1 MLDNIYIQSIIIII
15 LTIVLISIKCKYEF
29 TTIDKFIFM
38 SNDNFIL
45 YIFSH
50 TIIYLFLGLL
60 TGFSGLLLT
69 IIRTLLVE
77 ISLLYIRKCR
87 DYTYL
92 YQDIMDINLKTALIS
107 TLISIISYICG
118 SILKEVYNQGNG
130 VYIYIIGSIVST
142 IIFLVLKCEYNIKI
156 FDKYLYSEKP
166 SIKGDDIDAILKFIL
181 FRIVYYI
188 ILGSIFQFNGWF
200 WSILQTILL
209 EFMIL
214 YGENCD
220 MNININSG
228 IYSIII
234 GLTSYFVGAFISKKI
249 FG

>member
-1 MLDNIYIQSIIIII
+1 MLNNIYIQSIIIVI

-50 TIIYLFLGLL
+50 TIIYVLLGLL
-60 TGFSGLLLT
+60 TGFEGLYITVL
-69 IIRTLLVE
+69 RTLLIE
-77 ISLLYIRKCR
+77 LSLLYIRKCR
-87 DYTYL
+87 DNKEL
-92 YQDIMDINLKTALIS
+92 YKNMMNININSAVIS
-107 TLISIISYICG
+107 TILSVISYIFG
-118 SILKEVYNQGNG
+118 SILKEVYSQGNG

-142 IIFLVLKCEYNIKI
+142 IIFLVLKCEYNIKY
-156 FDKYLYSEKP
+156 FDKYLYDKTNKLEKEN
-166 SIKGDDIDAILKFIL
+166 LLNFIL
-181 FRIVYYI
+181 FRVVYYI
-188 ILGSIFQFNGWF
+188 ILGLIFQFNGWF

>member
-1 MLDNIYIQSIIIII
+1 MLNNIYIQSIIIII

-50 TIIYLFLGLL
+50 TIIYVLLGLL
-60 TGFSGLLLT
+60 TGFEGLYITVL
-69 IIRTLLVE
+69 RTLLIE
-77 ISLLYIRKCR
+77 LSLLYIRKCR
-87 DYTYL
+87 DNKEL
-92 YQDIMDINLKTALIS
+92 YKNMMNININSAVIS
-107 TLISIISYICG
+107 TILSVISYIFG
-118 SILKEVYNQGNG
+118 SILKEVYSQGNG

-142 IIFLVLKCEYNIKI
+142 IIFLVLKCEYNIKY
-156 FDKYLYSEKP
+156 FDKYLYDKTNKLEKEN
-166 SIKGDDIDAILKFIL
+166 LLNFIL
-181 FRIVYYI
+181 FRVVYYI
-188 ILGSIFQFNGWF
+188 ILGLIFQFNGWF

>member
-1 MLDNIYIQSIIIII
+1 MLNNIYIQSIIIII

-50 TIIYLFLGLL
+50 TIIYVLLGLL
-60 TGFSGLLLT
+60 TGFDGLYITVL
-69 IIRTLLVE
+69 RTLLIE
-77 ISLLYIRKCR
+77 LSLLYIRKCR
-87 DYTYL
+87 DNKEL
-92 YQDIMDINLKTALIS
+92 YKNMMNININSALIS
-107 TLISIISYICG
+107 TILSIISYICG

-142 IIFLVLKCEYNIKI
+142 IIFLVLKCEYNIKD
-156 FDKYLYSEKP
+156 FDKYLYDKTNKLEKENL
-166 SIKGDDIDAILKFIL
+166 LKFIL

>member
-1 MLDNIYIQSIIIII
+1 MLNNIYIQSIIIII

-50 TIIYLFLGLL
+50 IIIYVLLGIL
-60 TGFSGLLLT
+60 TGFEGLYITVL
-69 IIRTLLVE
+69 RTLLIE
-77 ISLLYIRKCR
+77 LSLLYIRKCR
-87 DYTYL
+87 DNKEL
-92 YQDIMDINLKTALIS
+92 YKNIMNININSAFIS
-107 TLISIISYICG
+107 TILSVISYIFG
-118 SILKEVYNQGNG
+118 SILKEVYSQGNG

-142 IIFLVLKCEYNIKI
+142 IIFLVLKCEYNIKY
-156 FDKYLYSEKP
+156 FDKYLYDKTNKLEKEN
-166 SIKGDDIDAILKFIL
+166 LLNFIL
-181 FRIVYYI
+181 FRVVYYI
-188 ILGSIFQFNGWF
+188 ILGSIFKFNGWF

>member
-1 MLDNIYIQSIIIII
+1 MLNNIYIQSIIIVI

-50 TIIYLFLGLL
+50 TIIYVLLGLL
-60 TGFSGLLLT
+60 TGFDGLYITVL
-69 IIRTLLVE
+69 RTLLIE
-77 ISLLYIRKCR
+77 LSLLYIRKCR
-87 DYTYL
+87 DNKEL
-92 YQDIMDINLKTALIS
+92 YKNMMNININSALIS
-107 TLISIISYICG
+107 TILSIISYICG

-142 IIFLVLKCEYNIKI
+142 IIFLVLKCEYNIKD
-156 FDKYLYSEKP
+156 FDKYLYDKTNKLEKENL
-166 SIKGDDIDAILKFIL
+166 LKFIL